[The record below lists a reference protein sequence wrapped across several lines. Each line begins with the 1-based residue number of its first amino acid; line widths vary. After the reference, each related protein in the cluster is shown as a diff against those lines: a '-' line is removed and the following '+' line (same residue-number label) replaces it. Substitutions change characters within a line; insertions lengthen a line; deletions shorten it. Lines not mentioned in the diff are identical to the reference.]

1 MGDQPIQFHIRLND
15 HADELVA
22 EPNDTLLATL
32 ETQGYR
38 MPRSCRNGVC
48 EICEFTL
55 IKGTVQQRYPEK
67 QLQQDSL
74 IQDDLQQA
82 VIGLACTSVPM
93 SDLWVNIK
101 GLKRPGEQIVKR
113 LTCDIV
119 QVVGLNYDV
128 YKVTLQMPPTA
139 SKAVEYF
146 AGQYLEIVMPDER
159 KAAFSI
165 GSAPEAGRLL
175 ELHIRDASEF
185 SKEIVK
191 TLQSQKTIDVE
202 IPKGDCFIK
211 AADMDGVTPIIL
223 AAASTGFSQMKS
235 ITEHL
240 LAQGVKNPIHFYWG
254 ARIVADL
261 YMPELPL
268 EWVVTHSNVVYHP
281 VVSEPG
287 DKCGWTGRTDL
298 LPDAISQDFESLESA
313 IVYTSGSPAMVY
325 ALLDACELK
334 GLNEKNMYSDVFA
347 YAPRPKKD

>member
-1 MGDQPIQFHIRLND
+1 MAGQPVPLTIRLND
-15 HADELVA
+15 HAQALVV
-22 EPNDTLLATL
+22 EPGDTILETL
-32 ETQGYR
+32 ESHGYR

-55 IKGTVQQRYPEK
+55 LKGSVQQRYPEK
-67 QLQQDSL
+67 RLHQDNEMQDHQQP
-74 IQDDLQQA
+74 
-82 VIGLACTSVPM
+82 VVMGLACTSTPL
-93 SDLWVNIK
+93 SDLWVHIK

-119 QVVGLNYDV
+119 QVEGLNYDV
-128 YKVTLQMPPTA
+128 YKVTLRMPPTA
-139 SKAVEYF
+139 SQAVEYF

-185 SKEIVK
+185 SKAIVT
-191 TLQSQKTIDVE
+191 TLQTEKTIDVE
-202 IPKGDCFIK
+202 IPKGDCFVN
-211 AADMDGVTPIIL
+211 AATMDGETPIIL

-235 ITEHL
+235 IIEHL
-240 LAQGVKNPIHFYWG
+240 LTQGVQNPIHFYWG
-254 ARIVADL
+254 ARIAADL

-287 DKCGWTGRTDL
+287 DQCGWTGRTDL
-298 LPDAISQDFESLESA
+298 LPDAISQDFDTLKNA

-334 GLNEKNMYSDVFA
+334 GLDEKNMHSDVFA
-347 YAPRPKKD
+347 YAPRPKK